1 MNHYK
6 ILFITLGRTGST
18 NLCKGISKIHSL
30 ELLDEPFNKSNEKL
44 FDYYFSKIKNS
55 KSIIVKH
62 IISQTPKKNEK
73 YTDFIQELI
82 QHFDFV
88 VTLGRKNT
96 KEHYESLC
104 NLRYKNENNQ
114 NSFTKY
120 QYKSIPE
127 SFKSYYE
134 SILTIEKLEK
144 YHSIVESI
152 SDEHKIPKLY
162 YEDLYS
168 NSIDENYKKIQSIL
182 PFLSEKIKKYLDSQN
197 KFRVDFLKKTTI

>member
-6 ILFITLGRTGST
+6 ILIITLGRTGST

-55 KSIIVKH
+55 KAIIVKH
-62 IISQTPKKNEK
+62 IISQTPKNEK
-73 YTDFIQELI
+73 YTDFIPKLI
-82 QHFDFV
+82 KEFDFV
-88 VTLGRKNT
+88 ITLGRKNT

-104 NLRYKNENNQ
+104 NLRYKNENNE

-120 QYKSIPE
+120 QYETIPE
-127 SFKSYYE
+127 SFKSYYK
-134 SILTIEKLEK
+134 SILTIEKLQK
-144 YHSIVESI
+144 YHSIIESI

-168 NSIDENYKKIQSIL
+168 NSIDENYKKMKSTL
-182 PFLSEKIKKYLDSQN
+182 PFISEKIKKYLNSDN